1 MYRKSPGTKAR
12 ACQLKDFLAKMLI
25 ALLEPLSVGAPVLD
39 LNRSNSRVPIE
50 SRKAIMSRNRQY
62 QDSSEANLFEEHISV
77 VFCVAEKLRHQSDLV
92 RPSCSNSWRAT
103 PSKRL
108 SGSRNESRLPRSF

>member
-50 SRKAIMSRNRQY
+50 SRKAIMSRNQY
-62 QDSSEANLFEEHISV
+62 QDSSAANLSEEHISV